1 MINAYSKIRISP
13 EKKMRVVNP
22 LSKRIFLALLMLS
35 SSMAI
40 AFFAMLTS
48 PAADDNNNQ
57 AYAHHVL
64 DEIDVTSRPMRMSLA
79 GDLLYV
85 SNLGEPE
92 VSIINTT
99 SGQQVGNVTT
109 NGGVM
114 AVEAVPEKNR
124 LYVATFE
131 SGGIDIYELDSKRFL
146 KTAPL
151 PDFQITYWY
160 FPKDNFPEEVT
171 FLTGGWSMDY
181 NPANGMLYVAN
192 FNANSIAIID
202 TNVDAAVDA
211 VNVPA
216 HPFIARADPA
226 SNILLVASEATRDVT
241 LISMET
247 NEIIDTV
254 TTGCAPWG
262 IDVDSQRNL
271 AYITHRACFHIAV
284 LDIATHEVIGKIP
297 VGSAVQAISI
307 DPSEHMIYLS
317 YMDRNTILK
326 IDGQTNEIIST
337 IEVDNTLFDIVADPV
352 THTLYASTKFADK
365 VLVIGPESMAS
376 TLEVITIDTPMAVL
390 GNIRVHGQDTAA
402 SNAIL
407 EIVNKR
413 LKIDV
418 DTRDGGDI
426 SIQIPR
432 IMLDAKSGDGIVD
445 SQFQVFIDGRQVEY
459 DETLSSEDL
468 REITVFVPQGSQK
481 LEVIG
486 TIVVPEFRPAAS

>member
-1 MINAYSKIRISP
+1 MINADSKIRISP
-13 EKKMRVVNP
+13 EKKMGVVSS

-35 SSMAI
+35 SSSMAI
-40 AFFAMLTS
+40 AFFATLTS
-48 PAADDNNNQ
+48 PAADDNR

-79 GDLLYV
+79 DDLLYV

-99 SGQQVGNVTT
+99 AGQQVGNVTT

-192 FNANSIAIID
+192 FNANSIAVID

-216 HPFIARADPA
+216 HPFIVKVDQA

-254 TTGCAPWG
+254 MTGCAPWG
-262 IDVDSQRNL
+262 IDVDSQMGL
-271 AYITHRACFHIAV
+271 AYITHRACFYIAV
-284 LDIATHEVIGKIP
+284 LDIATHEVVGKIP
-297 VGSAVQAISI
+297 VGSVVQTVSV
-307 DPSEHMIYLS
+307 DPSEHMIYTS
-317 YMDRNTILK
+317 FMEGEIILK
-326 IDGQTNEIIST
+326 INGQTNEIIST
-337 IEVDNTLFDIVADPV
+337 IDMENTLWDIVADPV
-352 THTLYASTKFADK
+352 THRLYASTKFADK
-365 VLVIGPESMAS
+365 VLVIGPESMTT
-376 TLEVITIDTPMAVL
+376 TLEVITLDTPMAAL
-390 GNIRVHGQDTAA
+390 GTIMVHGQDTAA

-407 EIVNKR
+407 EIINKR
-413 LKIDV
+413 LTIDV

-426 SIQIPR
+426 AIQIPR
-432 IMLDAKSGDGIVD
+432 AMLDAKSGDGVED
-445 SQFQVFIDGRQVEY
+445 SQFQVFIDRRRVEY
-459 DETLSSEDL
+459 EETLSSDDA
-468 REITVFVPQGSQK
+468 REITIFVPQGSQK

-486 TIVVPEFRPAAS
+486 TIVIPEFRPAG

>member
-1 MINAYSKIRISP
+1 MINADSKIGISS
-13 EKKMRVVNP
+13 KKKGLLLNVFP
-22 LSKRIFLALLMLS
+22 GAFLVLFLLS

-40 AFFAMLTS
+40 AFFAMLTL
-48 PAADDNNNQ
+48 AVDNQ

-64 DEIDVTSRPMRMSLA
+64 DEIDITSRPMRMSLA
-79 GDLLYV
+79 GDLLFV
-85 SNLGEPE
+85 SNLGQPE

-99 SGQQVGNVTT
+99 TGQQVENVTT

-114 AVEAVPEKNR
+114 AVEAVLEKNR

-151 PDFQITYWY
+151 PDFEITYWHNL
-160 FPKDNFPEEVT
+160 KDNIQEEVT

-192 FNANSIAIID
+192 YNANSIAVID

-211 VNVPA
+211 IDVPA
-216 HPFIARADPA
+216 HPFIAKVDPA
-226 SNILLVASEATRDVT
+226 SNILLVSSMASRDVT
-241 LISMET
+241 LISMVT

-284 LDIATHEVIGKIP
+284 LDIATHEVIDKVP

-307 DPSEHMIYLS
+307 DPSEHMVYVA
-317 YMDRNTILK
+317 YMDKNTILK

-337 IEVDNTLFDIVADPV
+337 IDMENTLFDIVSDPV
-352 THTLYASTKFADK
+352 THKLYASTKFADK
-365 VLVIGPESMAS
+365 VLVIGPESIA
-376 TLEVITIDTPMAVL
+376 TALPVITVATPPAVL
-390 GNIRVHGQDTAA
+390 GTIRVHGQDTTT

-407 EIVNKR
+407 DINGKK
-413 LKIDV
+413 LTIDV
-418 DTRDGGDI
+418 DTLDGGDLA
-426 SIQIPR
+426 IQIPR
-432 IMLDAKSGDGIVD
+432 AMLDAKSGDGVD
-445 SQFQVFIDGRQVEY
+445 SRFQLLIDGRQIEY
-459 DETLSSEDL
+459 EEALSSDDA

-486 TIVVPEFRPAAS
+486 TTAIPEFALLP

>member
-1 MINAYSKIRISP
+1 
-13 EKKMRVVNP
+13 
-22 LSKRIFLALLMLS
+22 
-35 SSMAI
+35 MAI
-40 AFFAMLTS
+40 AFFPMLTS
-48 PAADDNNNQ
+48 PASDDNR

-85 SNLGEPE
+85 SYLGEPE

-99 SGQQVGNVTT
+99 SGQHVANVAT

-171 FLTGGWSMDY
+171 FLTGDWTMDY
-181 NPANGMLYVAN
+181 DPANGMLYVAN
-192 FNANSIAIID
+192 FNANSIAVID

-216 HPFIARADPA
+216 HTFIVKADPV
-226 SNILLVASEATRDVT
+226 SNILLVASEATQDVT

-254 TTGCAPWG
+254 MRGCAPWG
-262 IDVDSQRNL
+262 IDVDSQRSL
-271 AYITHRACFHIAV
+271 AYITHRACFYIAV
-284 LDIATHEVIGKIP
+284 LDIATHEVVGKIP
-297 VGSAVQAISI
+297 VGSEVQDVSV
-307 DPSEHMIYLS
+307 DPSEHMVYVS
-317 YMDRNTILK
+317 YMGRNTILK

-337 IEVDNTLFDIVADPV
+337 IEMDNTLFDIVSDPV
-352 THTLYASTKFADK
+352 IHTLYASTKFADK
-365 VLVIGPESMAS
+365 VLVIGPESMAT
-376 TLEVITIDTPMAVL
+376 TLEVITLDTPMAAL
-390 GNIRVHGQDTAA
+390 GSIKFHGQDTAA
-402 SNAIL
+402 SHAVL

-413 LKIDV
+413 LTIDV

-426 SIQIPR
+426 SIQILR
-432 IMLDAKSGDGIVD
+432 AMLDAKSDDGVED
-445 SQFQVFIDGRQVEY
+445 SQFQVVIDGRAGEY
-459 DETLSSEDL
+459 EETLSSDDI

-486 TIVVPEFRPAAS
+486 TIVVPEFRPAS

>member
-1 MINAYSKIRISP
+1 MRDADNKIRYLHRKEMTVLNSF
-13 EKKMRVVNP
+13 
-22 LSKRIFLALLMLS
+22 SKRIFLALIMLS

-40 AFFAMLTS
+40 AFFSMLTS
-48 PAADDNNNQ
+48 PADDDNR

-131 SGGIDIYELDSKRFL
+131 SGGIDIYELHSETFL

-192 FNANSIAIID
+192 FNANSIAVID

-211 VNVPA
+211 VSVPA
-216 HPFIARADPA
+216 HPF
-226 SNILLVASEATRDVT
+226 
-241 LISMET
+241 
-247 NEIIDTV
+247 
-254 TTGCAPWG
+254 
-262 IDVDSQRNL
+262 
-271 AYITHRACFHIAV
+271 
-284 LDIATHEVIGKIP
+284 
-297 VGSAVQAISI
+297 
-307 DPSEHMIYLS
+307 
-317 YMDRNTILK
+317 
-326 IDGQTNEIIST
+326 
-337 IEVDNTLFDIVADPV
+337 
-352 THTLYASTKFADK
+352 
-365 VLVIGPESMAS
+365 
-376 TLEVITIDTPMAVL
+376 
-390 GNIRVHGQDTAA
+390 
-402 SNAIL
+402 
-407 EIVNKR
+407 
-413 LKIDV
+413 
-418 DTRDGGDI
+418 
-426 SIQIPR
+426 
-432 IMLDAKSGDGIVD
+432 
-445 SQFQVFIDGRQVEY
+445 RQ
-459 DETLSSEDL
+459 S
-468 REITVFVPQGSQK
+468 
-481 LEVIG
+481 
-486 TIVVPEFRPAAS
+486 